1 MTNPYAFTEF
11 FKGYCDFN
19 QIFATQRRNL
29 EALSEANQVIV
40 EGAQAVSRR
49 QAEVVRENVENV
61 LKASRDMLTGGTPET
76 NMTKQAELTKDLF
89 ESTFSHLRELSEMI
103 TKSGFE
109 AFDVLNRRAAET
121 LEEIGKAS
129 GSVNGGSRKKSAAA

>member
-1 MTNPYAFTEF
+1 MTNAYAFTDL
-11 FKGYCDFN
+11 FKGFCDFN
-19 QIFATQRRNL
+19 QLFATQRRNM

-49 QAEVVRENVENV
+49 QAEVMRENVESV

-76 NMTKQAELTKDLF
+76 NLSKQAELARSVF
-89 ESTFSHLRELSEMI
+89 ENTFSHLRELSEMV

-109 AFDVLNRRAAET
+109 AFDVINRRAAET
-121 LEEIGKAS
+121 MEEVGKAS
-129 GSVNGGSRKKSAAA
+129 GTAAARKKSA